1 MQFHQLLS
9 LSALLIFSGGLA
21 SGQMPQSSVERPPWV
36 TEGVPDTVWLLV
48 EATYAEDDDDRVKE
62 LLRDAEAHARL
73 AVEGHEE
80 DVGRRFALAV
90 VMGRRSDREGGRTKV
105 RVASEFHE
113 ELLVILEIDPEHTQA
128 RHLMGRLYA
137 GVRRMGRVTRW
148 IATNLLGGNELKKA
162 TWEAAEEHLAFAE
175 MRDPGV
181 ADYHLQLAN
190 LYRDTDRPAMAAAEA
205 RHVMVLPA
213 MTPLE
218 QAVRAEAEELIE
230 EMEKR

>member
-1 MQFHQLLS
+1 MPCHRFI
-9 LSALLIFSGGLA
+9 SACALVFLPGVTA
-21 SGQMPQSSVERPPWV
+21 SGQMPQSSLERPPWV

-48 EATYAEDDDDRVKE
+48 EATYAEDDGDRVKE
-62 LLRDAEAHARL
+62 LLKDAEAHARL

-80 DVGRRFALAV
+80 DIGRRFALAV
-90 VMGRRSDREGGRTKV
+90 VLGRRADREGGRTKV

-113 ELLVILEIDPEHTQA
+113 ELLVILDMDPEHIQA

-137 GVRRMGRVTRW
+137 GVRRMGSVTRW

-175 MRDPGV
+175 MRDPEV

-190 LYRDTDRPAMAAAEA
+190 LYRDTDRLEMAAAEA
-205 RHVMVLPA
+205 RHVMDIPA
-213 MTPLE
+213 TTPLE
-218 QAVRAEAEELIE
+218 QAVRAEAQKLIE
-230 EMEKR
+230 EMENR